1 MRKLL
6 LAVALVA
13 LCAVATPALAQD
25 QTIEITEADMD
36 RFVDLMR
43 TDVAND
49 RASLVGYAMEF
60 TAEESAAFWPLYTE
74 YERGLK
80 EFGQMRWQLI
90 KDFAESY
97 QDMSDDVAAE
107 LIQRSF
113 AGREQRFK
121 MQADFVAKLASE
133 MGPKIAARFVQVD
146 NQLTNLLDLQVAQML
161 PLVKKPQQ

>member
-1 MRKLL
+1 MRKLFPVVVAL
-6 LAVALVA
+6 LVLAVAA
-13 LCAVATPALAQD
+13 PALAQD

-60 TAEESAAFWPLYTE
+60 TADESAAFWPLYTE

-80 EFGQMRWQLI
+80 EFGQLRWQLI

-107 LIQRSF
+107 LIKRSF
-113 AGREQRFK
+113 EGREQRFK
-121 MQADFVAKLASE
+121 MQAEFVTKLTAA

-161 PLVKKPQQ
+161 PLVQKPQQ